1 MHQYCIATKEEVVV
15 GEGLTS
21 ELECEA
27 LSNQH
32 PLLSYKDIFSGGNDS
47 SSVEN
52 NLDFDDD
59 DIELLED
66 DIAFGDS
73 NGIPSI
79 DFSERVQQL
88 ALKSMDLALVVKVL
102 GRRISY
108 NAFRNHI
115 FNIWK
120 PSYSLKDIYPKN
132 LAPSKDCPMDR
143 EDVQTAPVPNIT
155 LAINPLFEPTVVA
168 QVTLPLPLIHESNLD
183 SSSNVTNTT
192 VANLVVN
199 VESNPA
205 DVVDPSIHG
214 KSKMKGKSVLTMK
227 KVSGAPGGSKKGVV
241 MASKSLRS
249 HMPTPV
255 NPMQGSRS
263 LPQND
268 AFSSRFQ
275 QNLSKANILDT
286 VKHQAV
292 KLLESANPPIPLP
305 MLTGSQQISGQLA
318 MV

>member
-1 MHQYCIATKEEVVV
+1 MCRSRNTYRVV

-143 EDVQTAPVPNIT
+143 EDVQTAPVP
-155 LAINPLFEPTVVA
+155 V
-168 QVTLPLPLIHESNLD
+168 
-183 SSSNVTNTT
+183 NVTNTT

>member
-1 MHQYCIATKEEVVV
+1 MRIPLILQLLEKASLLSWSVKLC
-15 GEGLTS
+15 LTS
-21 ELECEA
+21 IHYFLTRTYFLE
-27 LSNQH
+27 
-32 PLLSYKDIFSGGNDS
+32 
-47 SSVEN
+47 
-52 NLDFDDD
+52 
-59 DIELLED
+59 
-66 DIAFGDS
+66 
-73 NGIPSI
+73 
-79 DFSERVQQL
+79 
-88 ALKSMDLALVVKVL
+88 
-102 GRRISY
+102 
-108 NAFRNHI
+108 
-115 FNIWK
+115 
-120 PSYSLKDIYPKN
+120 DIYPKN

-143 EDVQTAPVPNIT
+143 EDVQTAPVP
-155 LAINPLFEPTVVA
+155 V
-168 QVTLPLPLIHESNLD
+168 
-183 SSSNVTNTT
+183 NVTNTT